1 MDVPV
6 MYFVNCGFAWCLM
19 LLCIAGYFYILRKTG
34 KKWAFWPVFAAA
46 WTMYGVSHSLV
57 LSGVSASEWYM
68 TLLRVLGY
76 VLVLAA
82 LCTLIV
88 DMKKLNSK

>member
-34 KKWAFWPVFAAA
+34 KKWAFWPIFAGA
-46 WTMYGVSHSLV
+46 WLMYGVSHSLI

-76 VLVLAA
+76 LLVVASLFS
-82 LCTLIV
+82 LITG
-88 DMKKLNSK
+88 MKKTER